1 MIDFL
6 NEEQIKWN
14 KFNSIV
20 VTEVA
25 IKTDRDIEKFIPT
38 IDNLKYT
45 LAEELS
51 IVEHVLIKRIGEDLM
66 ILDPTKYEI
75 VQK

>member
-25 IKTDRDIEKFIPT
+25 IKTDRDIEKLIPT